1 MSSPNDSLVI
11 SVISDKVIEKSLPQ
25 NILEKTSESKVMRIK
40 KREYDWYFLTFAIF
54 LLSQS

>member
-25 NILEKTSESKVMRIK
+25 NILEKTSESKIDRIIL
-40 KREYDWYFLTFAIF
+40 D
-54 LLSQS
+54 